1 MRFLLPDPLGNDKHS
16 QMFHTSGFAIA
27 AGVVAVGAAAGSAA
41 ISMSAAD
48 RAKKAQGA
56 AAGRFKKQQRK
67 AVKGYEKGQQQVQ
80 GMIADVQAPVYD
92 FAAMRADAEQDSEYQ
107 RQQLEKFLPGAAA
120 QRERQMQIVNQVMEV
135 LAQNARGEYGEDVT
149 QKTMRDVAQYA
160 GAGFNPATAGQA
172 GGFQAAQG
180 LAARQLGQT
189 TLDVQRGAFEAMPR
203 IASIGQS
210 WSQIAKGFMA
220 NTQDFGRLRLGYQT
234 AGAEVGLQKARMTGD
249 MYNNIFNA
257 QSGLATQIYGANKEN
272 AAASYAAQQA
282 VGQGV
287 SDIGQAT
294 SGAFTG
300 MSYASAAQQGLGGG
314 MGGYAN
320 NPYASYPLYN
330 TPSSSSGVYYGGK
343 PATGSMSDR
352 PYAIPT

>member
-1 MRFLLPDPLGNDKHS
+1 MSFYHHPEDRLRNKHPM
-16 QMFHTSGFAIA
+16 MFHSTGFAIA

-48 RAKKAQGA
+48 RANKAQGVA
-56 AAGRFKKQQRK
+56 AKQFKKQQRK

-120 QRERQMQIVNQVMEV
+120 QRERQMQIVNQAMEV

-160 GAGFNPATAGQA
+160 GAGFNLATAGRT

-180 LAARQLGQT
+180 LAPRQLGQL

-234 AGAEVGLQKARMTGD
+234 AAAEVGLQKAKMTGD
-249 MYNNIFNA
+249 MFSNMFNA
-257 QSGLATQIYGANKEN
+257 QSGLATNIYSANKEN

-294 SGAFTG
+294 SGALSG
-300 MSYASAAQQGLGGG
+300 YSSALAKQNMGGGG
-314 MGGYAN
+314 MGGGGGYAGGFN
-320 NPYASYPLYN
+320 YEQA
-330 TPSSSSGVYYGGK
+330 YG
-343 PATGSMSDR
+343 PATYGNSSDPWGNFSNGSGTG
-352 PYAIPT
+352 A

>member
-1 MRFLLPDPLGNDKHS
+1 
-16 QMFHTSGFAIA
+16 MFHTSGFAIA

-56 AAGRFKKQQRK
+56 AAGQFKKQQRK
-67 AVKGYEKGQQQVQ
+67 AVKGFEKGQQQVQ

-120 QRERQMQIVNQVMEV
+120 QRERQMQIVNQAMEV
-135 LAQNARGEYGEDVT
+135 LAQNARGEYGQDVT

-160 GAGFNPATAGQA
+160 GAGFNPATAGRT

-257 QSGLATQIYGANKEN
+257 QSGLATQIYGANKDT
-272 AAASYAAQQA
+272 AAADYANTMAGA
-282 VGQGV
+282 SAV
-287 SDIGQAT
+287 SDIGNAT
-294 SGAFTG
+294 SGA
-300 MSYASAAQQGLGGG
+300 LGGYSG
-314 MGGYAN
+314 ALTKLAAARGGGAGGFNYEQ
-320 NPYASYPLYN
+320 
-330 TPSSSSGVYYGGK
+330 VYG
-343 PATGSMSDR
+343 PATYGNSSDAWGNFSMGSGTG
-352 PYAIPT
+352 A